1 MGCTVKIEDIGDF
14 HYYVGGIFEGFTF
27 GWNRQ
32 PRMEELTMLKQLL
45 EFHGAKTYDTWAGIL
60 EEIKENGNPQVYI
73 PTTLTQKQVS

>member
-45 EFHGAKTYDTWAGIL
+45 EFHGAKTYDTWD
-60 EEIKENGNPQVYI
+60 GNPQVYI